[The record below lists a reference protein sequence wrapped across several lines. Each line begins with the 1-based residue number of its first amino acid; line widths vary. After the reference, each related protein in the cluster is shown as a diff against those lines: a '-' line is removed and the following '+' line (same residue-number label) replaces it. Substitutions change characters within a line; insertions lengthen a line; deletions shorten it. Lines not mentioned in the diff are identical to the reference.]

1 MSQQKS
7 YELDEYFINRLYFS
21 LLIEHKSTYKLPL
34 IKQKKFKVS
43 SHNIK
48 VRIALASFAVAV

>member
-7 YELDEYFINRLYFS
+7 YEPDEYFINRLYFS
-21 LLIEHKSTYKLPL
+21 LLIEQITLD
-34 IKQKKFKVS
+34 QTEKFKVS

-48 VRIALASFAVAV
+48 VRIALASVAVAV